1 MTGEQSDKYMERGT
15 GVMIRFA
22 TIGSNFI
29 TDWFLEA
36 AVEQPELIYEV
47 AYSRKAETAQA
58 LAEKYHANRTCTSLQ
73 ELAEDELVDAV
84 YIASPNS
91 VHYEQAALMLSHGKH
106 VLCEKTITS
115 NSRELEAL
123 IEIAGK
129 HGVVVMEAIRTSFTP
144 GFAVLK
150 DNLDRVGTVRHAG
163 FNFCKYSSRYDSFR
177 KGIVENAFNPA
188 LSNGA
193 LMDIGVYCVHPMV
206 RLFGEPQEIKAEA
219 VRLHNGVDG
228 AGTILAKYDGMLAEL
243 VYSKVSSSRVPS
255 QIQGEDGTLVI
266 HGISTIQKVL
276 FYDRAGNEELLYQDN
291 GKADMAGEIRE
302 WIALM
307 QSKDGIEHVRNH
319 CYSRM
324 ALSIMD
330 EARKQT
336 GIVFP
341 ADTAQ

>member
-1 MTGEQSDKYMERGT
+1 
-15 GVMIRFA
+15 MIRYA

-36 AVEQPELIYEV
+36 AAELPELKYEI
-47 AYSRKAETAQA
+47 AYSRKQETAQA
-58 LAEKYHANRTCTSLQ
+58 LADKYHASRICTSLQ
-73 ELAEDELVDAV
+73 ELAEDTEVDAV

-91 VHYEQAALMLSHGKH
+91 VHYEQAARMLSHGKH

-115 NSRELEAL
+115 NSRELESL
-123 IEIAGK
+123 IEIARQ
-129 HGVVVMEAIRTSFTP
+129 HGVVIMEAIRTSFTP

-150 DNLDRVGTVRHAG
+150 ENLERVGTVRHAE

-177 KGIVENAFNPA
+177 AGIVENAFNPA

-193 LMDIGVYCVHPMV
+193 LMDIGVYCVHPLI
-206 RLFGEPQEIKAEA
+206 RLFGEPQEIKADA
-219 VRLHNGVDG
+219 VRLHNGIDG
-228 AGTILAKYDGMLAEL
+228 AGMIVAKYGEMLANL
-243 VYSKVSSSRVPS
+243 VYSKVSTSRVPS

-266 HGISTIQKVL
+266 HGISTVQKVL
-276 FYDRAGNEELLYQDN
+276 FYDRQGKEELLYQDS

-307 QSKDGIEHVRNH
+307 ETGDSQEKERNH
-319 CYSRM
+319 PYSRM
-324 ALSIMD
+324 ALSLMD
-330 EARKQT
+330 EARRQT